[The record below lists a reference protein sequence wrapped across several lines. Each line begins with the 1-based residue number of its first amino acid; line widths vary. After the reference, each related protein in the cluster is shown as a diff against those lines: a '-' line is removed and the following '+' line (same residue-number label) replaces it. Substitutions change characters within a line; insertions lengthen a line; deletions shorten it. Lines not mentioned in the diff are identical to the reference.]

1 MHAYQQEF
9 MDFLIE
15 TGALRFDEFTL
26 KSGRR
31 SPYFFNAGQFNTG
44 AEIERL
50 GYYYACAIREFDV
63 EPTLV
68 FGPAYKG
75 IPLCIA
81 AAIALR
87 QRFDMD
93 TYYGFDRKEIKEHG
107 EGGWLVGKEPD
118 GQDRVVLV
126 DDVVTDGA
134 TKIQMI
140 DRLKATCS
148 ARISGLVIALDRKE
162 KKHRRRRRRGGSP
175 DCHRRTRPIHHHRPR
190 HPRIPARPQHQR
202 PNRPH
207 TPIKKT
213 DRSLS
218 RRTWDSCVNGTG
230 NCGPKD
236 KGRR

>member
-1 MHAYQQEF
+1 MQAYQQEF
-9 MDFLIE
+9 IDFLIE
-15 TGALRFDEFTL
+15 TGALRFGEFTL

-50 GYYYACAIREFDV
+50 GYFYACAIREFDV

-75 IPLCIA
+75 IPICIA

-87 QRFDMD
+87 QQFDVD
-93 TYYGFDRKEIKEHG
+93 TCYGFDRKEIKEHG

-118 GQDRVVLV
+118 PKDRVVLV

-134 TKIQMI
+134 TKIHMI
-140 DRLKATCS
+140 RRLRAACS

-162 KKHRRRRRRGGSP
+162 KNADGEDAVAALQAAGGVPVRSIITILDILEYLPGRSINGRIALNSDVRG
-175 DCHRRTRPIHHHRPR
+175 
-190 HPRIPARPQHQR
+190 RIETYLEEH
-202 PNRPH
+202 
-207 TPIKKT
+207 
-213 DRSLS
+213 
-218 RRTWDSCVNGTG
+218 GTSG
-230 NCGPKD
+230 
-236 KGRR
+236 

>member
-1 MHAYQQEF
+1 MQTYQQDF

-15 TGALRFDEFTL
+15 TRALRFGEFTL

-63 EPTLV
+63 EPTLI

-87 QRFDMD
+87 QRFGMD

-107 EGGWLVGKEPD
+107 EGGWLVGKEPN

-140 DRLKATCS
+140 NRLKATCS
-148 ARISGLVIALDRKE
+148 ARITGLVIALDRKE
-162 KKHRRRRRRGGSP
+162 KNTEGEDAVAALQTATGVPVRSIINVHDILEYLP
-175 DCHRRTRPIHHHRPR
+175 
-190 HPRIPARPQHQR
+190 
-202 PNRPH
+202 
-207 TPIKKT
+207 
-213 DRSLS
+213 DRSISGRIALTS
-218 RRTWDSCVNGTG
+218 HL
-230 NCGPKD
+230 
-236 KGRR
+236 KGQIETYLHDYGVAV

>member
-1 MHAYQQEF
+1 MHVYQQEF

-15 TGALRFDEFTL
+15 TGALRFGEFTL

-44 AEIERL
+44 AGIERL
-50 GYYYACAIREFDV
+50 GYYYACAIREFDT
-63 EPTLV
+63 EPTLI

-75 IPLCIA
+75 IPLCIS

-93 TYYGFDRKEIKEHG
+93 VCYGFDRKEIKEHG
-107 EGGWLVGKEPD
+107 EGGWLVGREPG

-134 TKIQMI
+134 TKIRTI
-140 DRLKATCS
+140 ERLKATCS

-162 KKHRRRRRRGGSP
+162 KNTEGEDAVAALQTAAGVPVRSIITVHDILEYLPGRAINGRIALTSQLERQIETYLDEHG
-175 DCHRRTRPIHHHRPR
+175 
-190 HPRIPARPQHQR
+190 IPA
-202 PNRPH
+202 
-207 TPIKKT
+207 
-213 DRSLS
+213 
-218 RRTWDSCVNGTG
+218 
-230 NCGPKD
+230 
-236 KGRR
+236 

>member
-1 MHAYQQEF
+1 MRSYQQDF
-9 MDFLIE
+9 IDFLVE
-15 TGALRFDEFTL
+15 TGALRFGEFTL

-50 GYYYACAIREFDV
+50 GYFYACAIREFDV

-93 TYYGFDRKEIKEHG
+93 VCYGFDRKEIKEHG

-118 GQDRVVLV
+118 PQDRVVLV

-134 TKIQMI
+134 TKIQTI
-140 DRLKATCS
+140 RRLKAACS

-162 KKHRRRRRRGGSP
+162 KNACGEDAVAALQTAAGVPVRSIVN
-175 DCHRRTRPIHHHRPR
+175 IHDILAFLPG
-190 HPRIPARPQHQR
+190 
-202 PNRPH
+202 
-207 TPIKKT
+207 
-213 DRSLS
+213 RSI
-218 RRTWDSCVNGTG
+218 NGKIALTSVT
-230 NCGPKD
+230 
-236 KGRR
+236 KGRIESYLEEHEIAP

>member
-1 MHAYQQEF
+1 MHAYQQDF

-15 TGALRFDEFTL
+15 TRALRFGKFTL

-118 GQDRVVLV
+118 GLDRVVLV

-140 DRLKATCS
+140 DRLKARCS

-162 KKHRRRRRRGGSP
+162 KNTDGEDAVAALQIAAGVPVRSII
-175 DCHRRTRPIHHHRPR
+175 TIHDILKYLPGRSING
-190 HPRIPARPQHQR
+190 RIAL
-202 PNRPH
+202 
-207 TPIKKT
+207 T
-213 DRSLS
+213 S
-218 RRTWDSCVNGTG
+218 RLKRQIETYLDDHGAAV
-230 NCGPKD
+230 
-236 KGRR
+236 

>member
-162 KKHRRRRRRGGSP
+162 KNTEGEDAVAALQTATGVPVRSIITVHDILKYLPGHSINGRIALTPQLKRQIEAYLDEHG
-175 DCHRRTRPIHHHRPR
+175 
-190 HPRIPARPQHQR
+190 IPA
-202 PNRPH
+202 
-207 TPIKKT
+207 
-213 DRSLS
+213 
-218 RRTWDSCVNGTG
+218 
-230 NCGPKD
+230 
-236 KGRR
+236 

>member
-1 MHAYQQEF
+1 MRSYQQDF
-9 MDFLIE
+9 IDFLVE
-15 TGALRFDEFTL
+15 TGALRFGEFTL

-50 GYYYACAIREFDV
+50 GYFYACAIREFDV

-87 QRFDMD
+87 QRFDLD
-93 TYYGFDRKEIKEHG
+93 VCYGFDRKEIKEHG

-118 GQDRVVLV
+118 PQDRVVLV

-134 TKIQMI
+134 TKIQTI
-140 DRLKATCS
+140 RRLKAACS

-162 KKHRRRRRRGGSP
+162 KNAGGEDAVAALQTAAGVPVRSIV
-175 DCHRRTRPIHHHRPR
+175 TIHDILAYLPG
-190 HPRIPARPQHQR
+190 
-202 PNRPH
+202 
-207 TPIKKT
+207 
-213 DRSLS
+213 RSI
-218 RRTWDSCVNGTG
+218 NGKIALTSVM
-230 NCGPKD
+230 
-236 KGRR
+236 KGRIGSYLDEHGIAP

>member
-1 MHAYQQEF
+1 MQAYQQEF
-9 MDFLIE
+9 IDFLIE
-15 TGALRFDEFTL
+15 TSALRFGEFTL

-50 GYYYACAIREFDV
+50 GYFYACAIHELDV

-81 AAIALR
+81 AAIVLC

-93 TYYGFDRKEIKEHG
+93 TSYGFDRKEIKEHG

-118 GQDRVVLV
+118 PHDRVVLV

-140 DRLKATCS
+140 RRLKAASS

-162 KKHRRRRRRGGSP
+162 RNADGEDAVAALQTAAGVPVRSIITIQDVLEYLPGRSIDGKIALTPEFRG
-175 DCHRRTRPIHHHRPR
+175 
-190 HPRIPARPQHQR
+190 RIESYLDEHGMSA
-202 PNRPH
+202 
-207 TPIKKT
+207 
-213 DRSLS
+213 
-218 RRTWDSCVNGTG
+218 
-230 NCGPKD
+230 
-236 KGRR
+236 

>member
-1 MHAYQQEF
+1 MQAYQQEF
-9 MDFLIE
+9 IDFLIE
-15 TGALRFDEFTL
+15 TGALRFGEFTL

-31 SPYFFNAGQFNTG
+31 APYFFNAGQFNTG

-50 GYYYACAIREFDV
+50 GYFYACAIRELDV

-93 TYYGFDRKEIKEHG
+93 TSYGFDRKEIKEHG

-118 GQDRVVLV
+118 PQDRVVLV

-140 DRLKATCS
+140 RRLKAACS

-162 KKHRRRRRRGGSP
+162 RNADGEDAVAALQTAAGVTVRSIITIQDVLEYLPGRSIDGKIALTPDFRG
-175 DCHRRTRPIHHHRPR
+175 
-190 HPRIPARPQHQR
+190 RIESYLDEHG
-202 PNRPH
+202 
-207 TPIKKT
+207 
-213 DRSLS
+213 RSA
-218 RRTWDSCVNGTG
+218 
-230 NCGPKD
+230 
-236 KGRR
+236 

>member
-1 MHAYQQEF
+1 MQAYQQDF
-9 MDFLIE
+9 IDFLVE
-15 TGALRFDEFTL
+15 TRALRFGEFTL

-44 AEIERL
+44 AKIERL
-50 GYYYACAIREFDV
+50 GYFYACAIREFDV

-93 TYYGFDRKEIKEHG
+93 TCYGFDRKEIKEHG

-118 GQDRVVLV
+118 PQDRVVLV

-140 DRLKATCS
+140 RRLKAVCS
-148 ARISGLVIALDRKE
+148 ARISGLIIALDRKE
-162 KKHRRRRRRGGSP
+162 KNADGE
-175 DCHRRTRPIHHHRPR
+175 DAVAALRTAAGVPVRSIVTIHDILAYLPGRSING
-190 HPRIPARPQHQR
+190 RIAL
-202 PNRPH
+202 
-207 TPIKKT
+207 TSDIKMRIET
-213 DRSLS
+213 YLDEHGITS
-218 RRTWDSCVNGTG
+218 
-230 NCGPKD
+230 
-236 KGRR
+236 

>member
-1 MHAYQQEF
+1 MQAYQQDF

-15 TGALRFDEFTL
+15 TGALRFGEFTL

-31 SPYFFNAGQFNTG
+31 SPYFFNAGQFNRG

-87 QRFDMD
+87 QRFDVD
-93 TYYGFDRKEIKEHG
+93 AYYGFDRKEMKEHG

-118 GQDRVVLV
+118 KQDRVVLV

-134 TKIQMI
+134 TKIHMI

-162 KKHRRRRRRGGSP
+162 KNADGEDAVAALQTATGVPVRSIITVHDILDYLPGRSING
-175 DCHRRTRPIHHHRPR
+175 
-190 HPRIPARPQHQR
+190 RIAL
-202 PNRPH
+202 
-207 TPIKKT
+207 TS
-213 DRSLS
+213 DL
-218 RRTWDSCVNGTG
+218 
-230 NCGPKD
+230 
-236 KGRR
+236 KGRIESYLHDHGVAV

>member
-1 MHAYQQEF
+1 MQGYQQEF
-9 MDFLIE
+9 IDFLIE
-15 TGALRFDEFTL
+15 TGALRFGEFTL

-50 GYYYACAIREFDV
+50 GYFYACAIREFDV

-87 QRFDMD
+87 QRFDVD
-93 TYYGFDRKEIKEHG
+93 TCYGFDRKEIKEHG
-107 EGGWLVGKEPD
+107 EGGWLVGKAPD
-118 GQDRVVLV
+118 PQDRVVLV

-140 DRLKATCS
+140 RRLKAACS

-162 KKHRRRRRRGGSP
+162 KNADGEDAVAALQTAAGVPVRSIITIHDILEYLPGRSINGRIALTSDVRG
-175 DCHRRTRPIHHHRPR
+175 
-190 HPRIPARPQHQR
+190 RIECYLDEHG
-202 PNRPH
+202 
-207 TPIKKT
+207 I
-213 DRSLS
+213 
-218 RRTWDSCVNGTG
+218 TG
-230 NCGPKD
+230 
-236 KGRR
+236 

>member
-1 MHAYQQEF
+1 MQAYQQDF
-9 MDFLIE
+9 IDFLVE
-15 TGALRFDEFTL
+15 TRALRFGEFTL
-26 KSGRR
+26 KSGRK

-93 TYYGFDRKEIKEHG
+93 TSFAFDRKEIKEHG
-107 EGGWLVGKEPD
+107 EGGWLVGKEPAP
-118 GQDRVVLV
+118 QDRVVLV

-140 DRLKATCS
+140 RRLKTACS
-148 ARISGLVIALDRKE
+148 ARITGLVIALDRKE
-162 KKHRRRRRRGGSP
+162 KNADGEDAVSALQSAAGVPVRSIISIHDILAYLPGRRIGG
-175 DCHRRTRPIHHHRPR
+175 
-190 HPRIPARPQHQR
+190 RIAL
-202 PNRPH
+202 
-207 TPIKKT
+207 TA
-213 DRSLS
+213 DM
-218 RRTWDSCVNGTG
+218 
-230 NCGPKD
+230 
-236 KGRR
+236 KGRIETYLDEHGITV

>member
-1 MHAYQQEF
+1 MQTYQQDF

-15 TGALRFDEFTL
+15 TRALRFGEFTL

-63 EPTLV
+63 EPTLI

-87 QRFDMD
+87 QRFGMD

-107 EGGWLVGKEPD
+107 EGGWLVGKEPN

-140 DRLKATCS
+140 NRLKATCS
-148 ARISGLVIALDRKE
+148 ARITGLVIALDRKE
-162 KKHRRRRRRGGSP
+162 KNTEGEDAVAALQTATGVPVRSIINVHDILEYLPGRSISG
-175 DCHRRTRPIHHHRPR
+175 
-190 HPRIPARPQHQR
+190 RIALTSH
-202 PNRPH
+202 
-207 TPIKKT
+207 
-213 DRSLS
+213 L
-218 RRTWDSCVNGTG
+218 
-230 NCGPKD
+230 
-236 KGRR
+236 KGQIETYLHDHGVAV

>member
-1 MHAYQQEF
+1 MQAYQQDF
-9 MDFLIE
+9 IDFLVE
-15 TGALRFDEFTL
+15 TRALRFGEFTL
-26 KSGRR
+26 KSGRK

-93 TYYGFDRKEIKEHG
+93 TCFAFDRKEIKEHG

-118 GQDRVVLV
+118 PQDRVVLV

-140 DRLKATCS
+140 RRLKTACS
-148 ARISGLVIALDRKE
+148 ARITGLVIALDRKE
-162 KKHRRRRRRGGSP
+162 KNADGEDAVSALQSAAGVPVRSIISIHDILAYLPGRRISG
-175 DCHRRTRPIHHHRPR
+175 
-190 HPRIPARPQHQR
+190 RIAL
-202 PNRPH
+202 
-207 TPIKKT
+207 TA
-213 DRSLS
+213 DM
-218 RRTWDSCVNGTG
+218 
-230 NCGPKD
+230 
-236 KGRR
+236 KGRIETYLDEHGITV